1 MASRRRP
8 NAEAAL
14 SQAWKTVWNTPEGK
28 LAISELLVAT
38 NVYSEIRTN
47 DPVMLALAVGERNM
61 AARLA
66 RMIGL
71 KPENYAADAR
81 EAVDLVGRFVDVTSE
96 Y

>member
-1 MASRRRP
+1 MASPRRA

-14 SQAWKTVWNTPEGK
+14 SQAWKTVWSTPEGK

-38 NVYSEIRTN
+38 NVYSEIRTS

-61 AARLA
+61 GARLA

-71 KPENYAADAR
+71 KPENYAVDAR
-81 EAVDLVGRFVDVTSE
+81 EAVDLVGRFVDATSE